1 MNYYYLSSK
10 LFFALTLF
18 VLRLLRISNNISEVA
33 NQDLDVSQETRNDD
47 NDVRNMMQSQSS
59 DIPIASYSSS
69 SSNNVMNTNLS
80 GSLKRFN
87 RHLQPNINEND
98 SDDEAEN
105 YHDCSGASHTIFAP
119 ISSSQPI
126 INPFDEQTAMYSR
139 NEAGTSHQRI
149 AVAAL
154 PNLDFDPMTQ
164 RTFSASTPSINS
176 QHQPSDSTANSTDEN
191 GQHRRDFIRKTTASS
206 SNYFV

>member
-1 MNYYYLSSK
+1 M
-10 LFFALTLF
+10 
-18 VLRLLRISNNISEVA
+18 LRLSNNISDGTS
-33 NQDLDVSQETRNDD
+33 QDLDATQETRNDD
-47 NDVRNMMQSQSS
+47 DEVRNMMQSQSS

-69 SSNNVMNTNLS
+69 SSNNVLNTNLS

-87 RHLQPNINEND
+87 RYLRPSINEND
-98 SDDEAEN
+98 SDDGENDAEN
-105 YHDCSGASHTIFAP
+105 YHDCSGASQTIFAP

-126 INPFDEQTAMYSR
+126 INPYNGQTAIYSR
-139 NEAGTSHQRI
+139 NEAATSHQRI

-154 PNLDFDPMTQ
+154 PNLDFDPMTA

-176 QHQPSDSTANSTDEN
+176 QHQPSGSANSTDEN
-191 GQHRRDFIRKTTASS
+191 GQRQRDFIRNTTASS

>member
-1 MNYYYLSSK
+1 MLH
-10 LFFALTLF
+10 
-18 VLRLLRISNNISEVA
+18 IPNNISEGA
-33 NQDLDVSQETRNDD
+33 SQDLDATQETRNDD
-47 NDVRNMMQSQSS
+47 DNVRNMTQSQSS

-87 RHLQPNINEND
+87 RHLRPSINEND
-98 SDDEAEN
+98 SDDDEN
-105 YHDCSGASHTIFAP
+105 VADNFHDCSGASQTIFAP

-126 INPFDEQTAMYSR
+126 VNPYDEQTAMYSR

-154 PNLDFDPMTQ
+154 PNLDFDPMTT

-176 QHQPSDSTANSTDEN
+176 QHQPSGSGNSTDEN
-191 GQHRRDFIRKTTASS
+191 GQRRRDFIRSTTASS